1 MPEFAI
7 LTNRK
12 RAMIALLHS
21 VAFLLLALR
30 GFASAKT
37 GVSLHSGVTSDLV
50 LLFLF
55 LTVATILLWLA
66 GMARCT
72 MERLYFGFCTGSA
85 SFGLLRVLF
94 GDTTLPAAQ
103 YLRVLMLICA
113 VAVGTWIWRFHSEG
127 LLAD

>member
-12 RAMIALLHS
+12 RAVIALAHS

-30 GFASAKT
+30 GFASPRT
-37 GVSLHSGVTSDLV
+37 GVFWHAVVTADLALV
-50 LLFLF
+50 LMFLA
-55 LTVATILLWLA
+55 VATILLWLA

-72 MERLYFGFCTGSA
+72 MERAYFAFCAGSA
-85 SFGLLRVLF
+85 SFGLLRVVF
-94 GDTTLPAAQ
+94 GDSILPAAQ

-113 VAVGTWIWRFHSEG
+113 VAMGTRIWRWHGDE
-127 LLAD
+127 LLAG